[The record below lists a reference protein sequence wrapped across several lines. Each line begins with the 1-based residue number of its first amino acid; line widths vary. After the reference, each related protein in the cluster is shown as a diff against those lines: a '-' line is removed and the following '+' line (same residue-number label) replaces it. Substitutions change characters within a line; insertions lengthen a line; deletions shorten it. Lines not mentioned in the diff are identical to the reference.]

1 MLDQPKS
8 DFFQIPVKRKSPL
21 LDNMCKLKSGENNGL
36 VVLTGFKHYVIYLH
50 NKNNSEKLG

>member
-1 MLDQPKS
+1 MLDQPQS
-8 DFFQIPVKRKSPL
+8 DFIQIPVKHKSAL

-36 VVLTGFKHYVIYLH
+36 VLTGFKHYVIYLH